1 MACLAFSPSWLVILL
16 LIARLPPLF
25 LMMISLLLLVL
36 HLPSL
41 IFLNL
46 LLSLSLV
53 LVELFFSNHALCSTD
68 LVSRCIVF
76 STGCHHDW

>member
-1 MACLAFSPSWLVILL
+1 ME
-16 LIARLPPLF
+16 
-25 LMMISLLLLVL
+25 ISLLLLVL

-53 LVELFFSNHALCSTD
+53 FVELFFGNHALCSTD
-68 LVSRCIVF
+68 LVSWRVVF
-76 STGCHHDW
+76 STGRHHDR